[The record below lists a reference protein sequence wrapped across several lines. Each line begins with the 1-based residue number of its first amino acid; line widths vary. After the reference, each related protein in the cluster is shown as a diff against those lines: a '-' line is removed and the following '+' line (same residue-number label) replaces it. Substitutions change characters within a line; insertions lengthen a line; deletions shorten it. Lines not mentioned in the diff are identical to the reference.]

1 MEKLSNDHNDV
12 LEILGDI
19 NETLEKD
26 IMVNSSIFKKHF
38 TLWIIATS

>member
-12 LEILGDI
+12 LEILDDI

-26 IMVNSSIFKKHF
+26 IMVNIIFKKHL
-38 TLWIIATS
+38 TL